1 MESVE
6 VDNIISIDETS
17 ANSEKLFRPIYG
29 RGVGEAVTPE
39 FRIVDKT
46 YSAVAVLT
54 SGGFL
59 PCSAI
64 FKLLAIVHQSKP
76 F

>member
-17 ANSEKLFRPIYG
+17 ANSEKFRPIYG